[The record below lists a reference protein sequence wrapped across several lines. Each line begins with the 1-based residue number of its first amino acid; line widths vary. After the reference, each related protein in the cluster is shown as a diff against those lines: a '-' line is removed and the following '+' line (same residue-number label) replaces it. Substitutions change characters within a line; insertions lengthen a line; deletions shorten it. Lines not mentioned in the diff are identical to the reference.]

1 MFPSSSDWQCTC
13 MCIWCKCIA
22 ALPWGARER
31 SWKWKWK
38 LLPRSNV
45 PCRFFRPATPQPKR
59 KRLRLMYQSDKAR
72 ADDGWKLGEGWRNT
86 RSFRVGCFQM
96 VVLVKNPPEISL
108 TTKMSN
114 ILRSSSSLDHEG
126 VGVYAPWISKLSID
140 CQWSTS
146 RKSQRSRGNY
156 CGGSCWVM
164 LSGFLGGRSN
174 LQQIRYCVIWKWH
187 EAYLH

>member
-1 MFPSSSDWQCTC
+1 MHR
-13 MCIWCKCIA
+13 CITM
-22 ALPWGARER
+22 GASER

-72 ADDGWKLGEGWRNT
+72 ADDGWKLGEGLTKT

-114 ILRSSSSLDHEG
+114 ILRSSSSFDHGG
-126 VGVYAPWISKLSID
+126 VGVYTPWISKLSID

-164 LSGFLGGRSN
+164 LSGFLGGP
-174 LQQIRYCVIWKWH
+174 QQFAADPVLRDMKVTWSILTLESLLRCFSHV
-187 EAYLH
+187 